1 MQLCWETHVAC
12 IMYLVSREQ
21 LSYTQS
27 VEYALDW
34 TTVKRLSFHSDH
46 LPDMPYL
53 CVRERTYYT
62 LTNFTAY
69 VWEPGDEANWRW
81 ETNQLWHFFFS
92 FFVFAAGVWCLLSW
106 AQEHAN
112 LAPTASGNWHAVQV
126 HQATSLPFPRRPYR
140 FHFCIHL
147 GDHQRNQHLYSCV
160 DMGSYP
166 QVHSSVDLCSCT
178 CHHGAASRNPYTTGR
193 CSSSYLQTD
202 SCSRQ
207 PKWTICKGICWSGLC
222 SADHISIIL
231 QQLGVFF
238 LYHVVHLLQ
247 YSIVTRDWVHV
258 LHRLVTGFTTT
269 VYSGGV
275 R

>member
-1 MQLCWETHVAC
+1 MHSIERQWNDCLFILTICQTCHTCVCEREDITLSL
-12 IMYLVSREQ
+12 ILLLMYESLGM
-21 LSYTQS
+21 
-27 VEYALDW
+27 
-34 TTVKRLSFHSDH
+34 RLTEDKKLISFD
-46 LPDMPYL
+46 
-53 CVRERTYYT
+53 T
-62 LTNFTAY
+62 
-69 VWEPGDEANWRW
+69 
-81 ETNQLWHFFFS
+81 FFS

-193 CSSSYLQTD
+193 CSSSYLQAD

-207 PKWTICKGICWSGLC
+207 PKWTICKGICWSGSC

-231 QQLGVFF
+231 QQLGVFL
-238 LYHVVHLLQ
+238 LYHVV
-247 YSIVTRDWVHV
+247 
-258 LHRLVTGFTTT
+258 
-269 VYSGGV
+269 
-275 R
+275 